1 MTSTNFRLKVN
12 KMKFSVLSLF
22 LFLSLEVFAEGPCDL
37 RPGTSIGIK
46 VMEFATG
53 NMVHSKMPFRES
65 TADAL
70 LEEMINLQDMGVC
83 EEKIISQKCILKFE
97 KREKLNFISLYRGNN
112 RWNTWKLQSKD
123 QAQNY
128 VKNLK
133 RVGFCS

>member
-1 MTSTNFRLKVN
+1 
-12 KMKFSVLSLF
+12 MKFFVISL
-22 LFLSLEVFAEGPCDL
+22 LLALNINAFAESPCDL

-46 VMEFATG
+46 VVEFASG
-53 NMVHSKMPFRES
+53 NVIHSKMPYRES

-83 EEKIISQKCILKFE
+83 AEKIIPQKCILKFE
-97 KREKLNFISLYRGNN
+97 KKAKINLITLYRGKN
-112 RWNTWKLQSKD
+112 RWNTWNLKSKD
-123 QAQNY
+123 QAQNF

>member
-1 MTSTNFRLKVN
+1 MMKVLVLN
-12 KMKFSVLSLF
+12 AFLLLSLQA
-22 LFLSLEVFAEGPCDL
+22 FAESPCDL
-37 RPGTSIGIK
+37 RPGLSIGIK
-46 VMEFATG
+46 VVEFTSG
-53 NMVHSKMPFRES
+53 NTIHSKIPMREG

-83 EEKIISQKCILKFE
+83 EEKIISQRCILRFE
-97 KREKLNFISLYRGNN
+97 KRAKSNFVSLFRNN
-112 RWNTWKLQSKD
+112 KRWNSWTIQSKE